1 MAAIDNAEILEEEAF
16 LIETSGEIP
25 EVAFHAAVHHLVED
39 PEGPRLDLGPAEIH
53 RLKGG
58 VLAGY
63 RRILLRDLDPDNR
76 DQPHFRG
83 LERAAANWN
92 RLSDFAEREGLDA
105 SALRRDAADALVNFL
120 RQAAEDVAEG
130 RPAGLR
136 AGPESVPD
144 LIAGLRVDQ
153 DQLPSNWPELVLED
167 RL

>member
-25 EVAFHAAVHHLVED
+25 EVAFHAAVYHLTED

-105 SALRRDAADALVNFL
+105 SALRRDAAEALVKFL
-120 RQAAEDVAEG
+120 RQAAADAAGG

-144 LIAGLRVDQ
+144 LIAGLRVDR
-153 DQLPSNWPELVLED
+153 DQLPPNWAELVLED